1 MALRCQAILML
12 GLTALMAGGCISNP
26 FGRDRGRDDA
36 PAPLAAAP
44 AGSVTATPLP
54 PPPTPTPSAE
64 APSGLAALDPAAQG
78 TTTPAAAAPAATGV
92 ELGRTDFL
100 GSWTIA
106 AAGDSCQL
114 SVALT
119 TWTGGYRASTR
130 GCSNPALQ
138 SISAW
143 NMEGGQVQLM
153 SDAGATVARLYPA
166 SKTQLNGQT
175 EGGGPVSVSR

>member
-1 MALRCQAILML
+1 MPLRSQAVIAL
-12 GLTALMAGGCISNP
+12 GLTALLAAGCSISNP
-26 FGRDRGRDDA
+26 FGRDRSERSSPVVAA
-36 PAPLAAAP
+36 PAP
-44 AGSVTATPLP
+44 SVTAMPLP
-54 PPPTPTPSAE
+54 PPPGAE
-64 APSGLAALDPAAQG
+64 AAPPGSGLAALDPAAQTG
-78 TTTPAAAAPAATGV
+78 ALPASTNV
-92 ELGRTDFL
+92 QLGRTDFL

-130 GCSNPALQ
+130 GCSNTALQ

-143 NMEGGQVQLM
+143 NMEAGQVQLL
-153 SDAGATVARLYPA
+153 SDTGATVARLYPA

>member
-1 MALRCQAILML
+1 MVLRSQAVFAL
-12 GLTALMAGGCISNP
+12 GLTALLAAGCSIYP
-26 FGRDRGRDDA
+26 FGRDRARSERPAPVVAA
-36 PAPLAAAP
+36 PAP
-44 AGSVTATPLP
+44 SVTAMPLP
-54 PPPTPTPSAE
+54 PPPGAE
-64 APSGLAALDPAAQG
+64 PAPPVSGLAALDPAAQG
-78 TTTPAAAAPAATGV
+78 TTTGTVPASRDV
-92 ELGRTDFL
+92 QLGRTDFL

-130 GCSNPALQ
+130 GCSNTALQ

-143 NMEGGQVQLM
+143 NMEGGQVQLL
-153 SDAGATVARLYPA
+153 SDTGATVARLYPA